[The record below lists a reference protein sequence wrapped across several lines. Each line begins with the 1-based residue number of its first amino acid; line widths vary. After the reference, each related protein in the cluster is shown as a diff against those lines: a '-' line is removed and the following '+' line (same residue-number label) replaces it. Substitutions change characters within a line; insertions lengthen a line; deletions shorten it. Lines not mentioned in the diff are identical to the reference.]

1 METHYEYR
9 VKALCAG
16 ARKGVVHA
24 QDILP
29 AISFS
34 APPEF
39 VGEAGRWTPE
49 HFLVA
54 SVASCFV
61 ATFSGIA
68 EKSRLEFASFE
79 LDAEGVLGK
88 SDGSWRF
95 KEIKLSPVVTVLKE
109 VDRDR
114 AVRLVEKAADS
125 CLIARSLQCEI
136 ILRSLVRIEEEL
148 LAPAGQEIDAV

>member
-9 VKALCAG
+9 VKASAAG
-16 ARKGVVHA
+16 VRKGIVHA
-24 QDILP
+24 EKILP

-34 APPEF
+34 VPPEF
-39 VGEAGRWTPE
+39 AGEASRWTPE

-68 EKSRLEFASFE
+68 EKSRFEFAWFD
-79 LDAEGVLGK
+79 LDAEGVIGK

-95 KEIKLSPVVTVLKE
+95 KEIKLSPMVSVLNE
-109 VDRDR
+109 ADRDR
-114 AVRLVEKAADS
+114 AIRLLEKAEES
-125 CLIARSLQCEI
+125 CLIAHSLQCEI
-136 ILRSLVRIEEEL
+136 TLRPCVKIEEEL
-148 LAPAGQEIDAV
+148 VALTGHEIDAV